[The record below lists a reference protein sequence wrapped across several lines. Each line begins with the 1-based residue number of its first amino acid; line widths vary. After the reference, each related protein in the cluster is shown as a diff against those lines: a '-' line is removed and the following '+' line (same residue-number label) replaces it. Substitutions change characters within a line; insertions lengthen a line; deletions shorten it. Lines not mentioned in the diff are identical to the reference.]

1 VTEVRGWRLFVALDL
16 PYEVRAALVE
26 WRKSVLGLGP
36 GDGVGGEGG
45 AGLRPVEHDQLH
57 VTLCFLGLCQ
67 PESVEAIG
75 RACSVLR
82 SSGRALLR
90 LGDAVWLPRR
100 HPGVLA
106 VAVAD
111 LDGGL
116 ARTQATLAQA
126 LAQIG
131 AYREEA
137 RAFLPHVTVARVRR
151 GQQVR
156 AANVG
161 RPPLVGFE
169 AERVTLYRSIIGPP
183 TPSGTRYEGLHEVEL

>member
-16 PYEVRAALVE
+16 PYEVRATLVG
-26 WRKSVLGLGP
+26 WRNGVLGLGP
-36 GDGVGGEGG
+36 DDGVGDGG
-45 AGLRPVEHDQLH
+45 DAGLRPVERDQLH

-82 SSGRALLR
+82 WSGRALLR

-100 HPGVLA
+100 RPRVLA

-111 LDGGL
+111 LDGKL
-116 ARTQATLAQA
+116 ARTQAALAQS

-151 GQQVR
+151 GEDVR
-156 AANVG
+156 ALDVE
-161 RPPLVGFE
+161 RPPPIGFE
-169 AERVTLYRSIIGPP
+169 GDLVTLYHSVPG
-183 TPSGTRYEGLHEVEL
+183 PSGTRYEGLHSVEL